1 MRPHP
6 HIGLATPTYLFA
18 GAMMH
23 RDSTGAV
30 QRIEPGALNLMSAGR
45 GVVHSERTPEV
56 ALYAPT
62 TPFVLDGRSIGPRH
76 LWWNFVSGETERIP
90 APPWR
95 PAAGS

>member
-1 MRPHP
+1 MTRPLCLQP
-6 HIGLATPTYLFA
+6 RP
-18 GAMMH
+18 
-23 RDSTGAV
+23 V
-30 QRIEPGALNLMSAGR
+30 QEPRRSAGR